1 MNEIPPVTKP
11 ASRKASGES
20 ALSYSKFN
28 VNKEVRIVADPAKV
42 TGLKPPKDDDS
53 QLEPP
58 PQPIPEVQIVDGPKP
73 DPVANEEQ
81 PLIDAYL
88 EQQIGD
94 ANLEN
99 PVPEVQQQNEGAQEN
114 VAPENQEGRTQ
125 SDQDDEQIGGDQ
137 KSSSSY
143 EIEWKEN
150 QVPVFE
156 SEPR

>member
-1 MNEIPPVTKP
+1 M
-11 ASRKASGES
+11 
-20 ALSYSKFN
+20 
-28 VNKEVRIVADPAKV
+28 
-42 TGLKPPKDDDS
+42 
-53 QLEPP
+53 
-58 PQPIPEVQIVDGPKP
+58 PEVQIVDGPKP

-125 SDQDDEQIGGDQ
+125 SDQDNEKADKND
-137 KSSSSY
+137 SSSSSDY
-143 EIEWKEN
+143 
-150 QVPVFE
+150 
-156 SEPR
+156 